1 MGKVKP
7 HGSLRG
13 TQPPVVHPRVH
24 TGANIALVTKNDQE
38 DGMEGTQ
45 QGCRWHKPVRS
56 SWQTWW
62 SWHC

>member
-24 TGANIALVTKNDQE
+24 TGANITLVTINDRRMAQRAHSKAVV
-38 DGMEGTQ
+38 GTNL
-45 QGCRWHKPVRS
+45 
-56 SWQTWW
+56 
-62 SWHC
+62 